1 MSVVR
6 AVLLNRYSLTFGT
19 IAVLVLAW
27 NLYILAH
34 DEGILEGRVVGPDGD
49 PVAAAEVVLAERT
62 VVSLTPIARTTTDPS
77 GNFRFTRHDRHA
89 LVLAAFKEGIGR
101 SPRTEVRLWF
111 RNQNR
116 ILEEPL
122 RLAP

>member
-1 MSVVR
+1 MSMVR

-19 IAVLVLAW
+19 IAILALAW
-27 NLYILAH
+27 NLYVLAH
-34 DEGILEGRVVGPDGD
+34 DQGIVEGRVVGPDGD

-77 GNFRFTRHDRHA
+77 GSFRFTRHDRHA
-89 LVLAAFKEGIGR
+89 LVLTAAKEGIGR
-101 SPRTEVRLWF
+101 SLRTEVRLWF